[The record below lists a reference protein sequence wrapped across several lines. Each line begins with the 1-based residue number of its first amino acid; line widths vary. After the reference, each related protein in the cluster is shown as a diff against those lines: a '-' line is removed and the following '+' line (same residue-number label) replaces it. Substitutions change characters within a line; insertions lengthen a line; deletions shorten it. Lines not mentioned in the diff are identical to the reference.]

1 MYSAELNA
9 QLSSAGIELCELVN
23 ALWDEVVV
31 LESSAAPPSSSFSC
45 ISSPITKVT
54 LLRTNCLV

>member
-23 ALWDEVVV
+23 ALWGEVVV
-31 LESSAAPPSSSFSC
+31 LESSTAPPSSSFSC
-45 ISSPITKVT
+45 IPPITKVT
-54 LLRTNCLV
+54 LLRTNFVV